1 MNKYRIVESGVR
13 SIEPVRTFEDLEI
26 HHPSRNV
33 RGLQTGRPEDF
44 EPRRQHERVD
54 GDFEEIR
61 RTADGRTLV
70 KKDFILLDD
79 APGHAHLP
87 APVEGFVHYRR
98 DKTATVQILDR
109 PHVEPQAKVLGQ
121 VLHMD
126 PRSFQ
131 IPEGGRVQYGQPL
144 GRMSD
149 TGTPGAIHAH
159 VEVEADQFRRYIRDI
174 DSGAIAPGRWPVQDR
189 AAPAHQADD
198 RSASAERT
206 RTTPAPIASRTD
218 GVLEQGEGGLDVRTL
233 QQRLNALGIRD
244 ARGLPLVEDGD
255 FGHRTREAV
264 ESFQRDHGLEVDGR
278 VGRDTRDALAKPH
291 GTRITDTRHPDYPL
305 FEHLLGKVQAAEAER
320 GLPSGPHSMSIAAAL
335 AVQVRQNGLDRIDRI
350 EFNDSAKLVRAVHSP
365 TGRWERELATP
376 PIDTAQASTYSI
388 HAASDRLAE
397 LARSRLHEPAEPLR
411 HQAPALTR

>member
-1 MNKYRIVESGVR
+1 MDKYRIVESGIR

-33 RGLQTGRPEDF
+33 RGLRTGRPEDF
-44 EPRRQHERVD
+44 EPGRQHERVA

-61 RTADGRTLV
+61 RTVDGRTLV

-79 APGHAHLP
+79 APGHARLP
-87 APVEGFVHYRR
+87 APVAGFVHYRR

-109 PHVEPQAKVLGQ
+109 PHSEPHAKVLAQ

-126 PRSFQ
+126 PRSFR

-159 VEVEADQFRRYIRDI
+159 VEVEVDQFSRYIRDI
-174 DSGAIAPGRWPVQDR
+174 DNGVIAPGRWPGRNSPAPGQDADAR
-189 AAPAHQADD
+189 PPSADRTHTAPA
-198 RSASAERT
+198 RASAR
-206 RTTPAPIASRTD
+206 AH
-218 GVLEQGEGGLDVRTL
+218 GVLEQGIGGPDVRRL

-244 ARGLPLVEDGD
+244 AQGLPLVEDGD
-255 FGHRTREAV
+255 FGRRTREAV
-264 ESFQRDHGLEVDGR
+264 ESFQRDHGLDVDGR
-278 VGRDTRDALAKPH
+278 VGRDTRDALAKSH

-305 FEHLLGKVQAAEAER
+305 FDWLLGQVQAAEVER
-320 GLPSGPHSMSIAAAL
+320 GVQPDAHSMSIAAAL
-335 AVQVRQNGLDRIDRI
+335 AVQVRQSGLERVDRI
-350 EFNDSAKLVRAVHSP
+350 EFNDSARLVRAVHSP
-365 TGRWERELATP
+365 TGRWEQELATQA
-376 PIDTAQASTYSI
+376 IDTAQASTYSL

-397 LARSRLHEPAEPLR
+397 VQRTRQQEAAQPQ
-411 HQAPALTR
+411 HQAPALTP